1 MDVTFRSAPVVSA
14 PTPKG
19 PEPEVNNQQVQ
30 SGEDDKEPVELRETH
45 GVSVVL
51 DALGID
57 DRIDNLPEE
66 DKSNVANVKDYVMEI
81 VKSKGLSP
89 TVGAFK
95 KTIDGLKEDMG
106 LDQEAEPSVILDRIA
121 GVVKAWKNLSFI
133 KDPAEKRKIFFKL
146 AHLTS
151 SAEMNKEV
159 YRQMENYKVWET
171 R

>member
-14 PTPKG
+14 PTPPG

-30 SGEDDKEPVELRETH
+30 SGEDDREPVELRETH

-57 DRIDNLPEE
+57 DRIDNLPED
-66 DKSNVANVKDYVMEI
+66 DKSRVSIVKDYVMEI

-133 KDPAEKRKIFFKL
+133 KDAKEKKNIFYKL
-146 AHLTS
+146 ARLS
-151 SAEMNKEV
+151 SSSEMNKEV
-159 YRQMENYKVWET
+159 YRLMSDYKVWE
-171 R
+171 

>member
-1 MDVTFRSAPVVSA
+1 MNTVFRSAPAPQAPSA
-14 PTPKG
+14 PG
-19 PEPEVNNQQVQ
+19 PAPEVNNQQVQ
-30 SGEDDKEPVELRETH
+30 SGEDDREPVELRETH

-57 DRIDNLPEE
+57 DRIDNLPED

-106 LDQEAEPSVILDRIA
+106 LDKEAEPSIILDRIA

-133 KDPAEKRKIFFKL
+133 KNPEEKRKIFYKL
-146 AHLTS
+146 ARLS
-151 SAEMNKEV
+151 SSSEMNKEV
-159 YRQMENYKVWET
+159 YRMMNDYKVWE
-171 R
+171 

>member
-1 MDVTFRSAPVVSA
+1 MDNITFRSAPTVSA
-14 PTPKG
+14 PTHPG

-30 SGEDDKEPVELRETH
+30 SGEDDREPVELRETH

-57 DRIDNLPEE
+57 DRIDNLPED
-66 DKSNVANVKDYVMEI
+66 DKSNVQNVKDYVMEI

-89 TVGAFK
+89 TVGSFK

-106 LDQEAEPSVILDRIA
+106 LDKEAEPSIILDRIA

-133 KDPAEKRKIFFKL
+133 KDVDEKRKIFYKL
-146 AHLTS
+146 ARLS
-151 SAEMNKEV
+151 SSSEMNKEV
-159 YRQMENYKVWET
+159 YKLMSDYKVWE
-171 R
+171 

>member
-1 MDVTFRSAPVVSA
+1 MDTSAVFRTAPVPQA
-14 PTPKG
+14 PTPQAPP
-19 PEPEVNNQQVQ
+19 PEENNQQVQ
-30 SGEDDKEPVELRETH
+30 SGEDDREPVELRETH
-45 GVSVVL
+45 GVSIVL

-57 DRIDNLPEE
+57 DRLDNLPEE

-95 KTIDGLKEDMG
+95 RTIDGLKEDMG
-106 LDQEAEPSVILDRIA
+106 LDKEAEPSIILDRIA

-133 KDPAEKRKIFFKL
+133 KDSGEKRKIFFKL

-151 SAEMNKEV
+151 SSEMNKEV
-159 YRQMENYKVWET
+159 YRLMNNYKVWE
-171 R
+171 